1 MSSYKL
7 TYTRFS
13 EQSILIQWPEKIDPK
28 ILKDLLRYKENI
40 LKYSKDTIQVI
51 NTYNAL
57 LLAYNTFELDYKN
70 EIERLKSLRN
80 KVIASK
86 PLQSKLW
93 KIPVC
98 YDVKYGLD
106 LEALAAAKN
115 CSIAELIQWHT
126 EAVYKVYFIGFLPG
140 FLYLGGLDNRLI
152 MPRRQRPRP
161 HVLKG
166 AVGIGGEQTGIYPN
180 ASPGGWNIIGNSPI
194 TFFDP
199 ESEHPCFAN
208 AGDSIQFVAIDLV
221 GHAAIIE
228 RIKNGNYKLESEV
241 YDG

>member
-13 EQSILIQWPEKIDPK
+13 EKSILIQWPEKIDPK

-40 LKYSKDTIQVI
+40 LKHSKDRIQVI

-57 LLAYNTFELDYKN
+57 LLAYNTFEIDYKN
-70 EIERLKSLRN
+70 EIERLKLLRT
-80 KVIASK
+80 KAIASK
-86 PLQSKLW
+86 PLQNKLW

-106 LEALAAAKN
+106 LEELAAAKN
-115 CSIAELIQWHT
+115 ISIAELIKWHT
-126 EAVYKVYFIGFLPG
+126 KALYKVYFIGFLPG

-152 MPRRQRPRP
+152 MPRRQSPRP
-161 HVLKG
+161 HILKG

-194 TFFDP
+194 TFFDA
-199 ESEHPCFAN
+199 ESPHPCFAN
-208 AGDSIQFVAIDLV
+208 AGDSIQFVAVDMCV
-221 GHAAIIE
+221 HADIIE

>member
-13 EQSILIQWPEKIDPK
+13 ERSILIQWPEEIDPK
-28 ILKDLLRYKENI
+28 IHKDLLRYKENI
-40 LKYSKDTIQVI
+40 LKYSKDIIQVI

-57 LLAYNTFELDYKN
+57 LLAYTTIEVDYKN
-70 EIERLKSLRN
+70 EIERLKLLRT
-80 KVIASK
+80 KTLAIE
-86 PLQSKLW
+86 PLQTKLW

-106 LEALAAAKN
+106 LEELAAAKN
-115 CSIAELIQWHT
+115 SSIAQLVQWHT

-161 HVLKG
+161 QIMKG
-166 AVGIGGEQTGIYPN
+166 AVGIGGNQTGVYPN

-194 TFFDP
+194 TFFDAKAKQ
-199 ESEHPCFAN
+199 PCFAN
-208 AGDSIQFVAIDLV
+208 AGDNIQFVAIDINR
-221 GHAAIIE
+221 HAEIRDQIDH
-228 RIKNGNYKLESEV
+228 GNYKLESEV
-241 YDG
+241 GNG